1 MDTGSWAALPAS
13 ILCVMRGW
21 AVSCQTQ
28 ELWACGQR
36 LQHPRQAILFFT
48 QLKPHPIRQLRGLLL
63 ATGALEAECHRQA
76 GELKEEHY
84 LQLYP
89 AETWY
94 AQEGH

>member
-1 MDTGSWAALPAS
+1 M
-13 ILCVMRGW
+13 C
-21 AVSCQTQ
+21 CQTQ
-28 ELWACGQR
+28 ELGACGQR
-36 LQHPRQAILFFT
+36 LQHPRQAIVFSAQF
-48 QLKPHPIRQLRGLLL
+48 KPHPIRWLPCLLL
-63 ATGALEAECHRQA
+63 AHWGAGAGVLEAECHRQA

>member
-1 MDTGSWAALPAS
+1 M
-13 ILCVMRGW
+13 C
-21 AVSCQTQ
+21 CQTQ

-36 LQHPRQAILFFT
+36 LQYPREAILFSAQF
-48 QLKPHPIRQLRGLLL
+48 KPHPIRWLLGLLL
-63 ATGALEAECHRQA
+63 AHWGGGRGEEGVLEAECHRQA